1 MSKPYECKSK
11 SYKPNARR
19 SMEQPQDQD
28 VGLSFLLAVLLVS
41 VPLPLVP
48 ETSDLVSVF
57 SYSALKIQAER
68 IGFG

>member
-1 MSKPYECKSK
+1 
-11 SYKPNARR
+11 
-19 SMEQPQDQD
+19 MEQPQDQD